1 MKLRESI
8 FLTVHLNLYSTT
20 NCHLCEEA
28 ESLLS
33 SLNNQYNFISTNIEI
48 AEDITLLALY
58 ELKIPVLKRID
69 NNQEICWPFSIDE
82 IKKLLIQ

>member
-1 MKLRESI
+1 MKQRESK
-8 FLTVHLNLYSTT
+8 FLSVHLNLYSTT

-28 ESLLS
+28 ESLLN

-48 AEDITLLALY
+48 AEDITLLARY

-69 NNQEICWPFSIDE
+69 NNQEICWPFSIEE

>member
-1 MKLRESI
+1 MKLRESK

-28 ESLLS
+28 ESLLN

-48 AEDITLLALY
+48 AEDITLLARY